1 MLVTVC
7 CRRCG
12 LSHASS
18 TLKIPFLKAA
28 VEFHVYMLVLHRR
41 NVPAF
46 WVEARGET
54 NWQLVTGC
62 AWTFASR
69 GLIKGHRTETLH
81 PDSFRRYPTYD
92 LPLSV

>member
-1 MLVTVC
+1 
-7 CRRCG
+7 
-12 LSHASS
+12 
-18 TLKIPFLKAA
+18 
-28 VEFHVYMLVLHRR
+28 MLVLHRR

-62 AWTFASR
+62 AWTLPSR

-81 PDSFRRYPTYD
+81 PDSFRRYQRTICLYQYKWEVSYS
-92 LPLSV
+92 LEGR